1 MRAPTPTRV
10 RVAVAESVVLGL
22 SSVLAFW
29 LTSDVLSRIY
39 IDSHDSDLLGG
50 MWAALSTIFVS
61 RATFQQSYTAGISR
75 MSATAI
81 SFVICLVYLIF
92 LPFHLWAFGL
102 LIGISAAVGLL
113 LGRPGDATTAAIT
126 TAVVLVV
133 SAISPVAPWQQ
144 PILRLAD
151 TVIGV
156 IIGVLTAWL
165 SLKLIHPR
173 LR

>member
-1 MRAPTPTRV
+1 MPTPGEA

-22 SSVLAFW
+22 ASVLAFW
-29 LTSDVLSRIY
+29 LTSDVLARIY
-39 IDSHDSDLLGG
+39 IDSRDSDLLGG

-61 RATFQQSYTAGISR
+61 RATFRESYLAGISR
-75 MSATAI
+75 MSATTI
-81 SFVICLVYLIF
+81 SFVICLVYLVF

-102 LIGISAAVGLL
+102 LIGVSALVGLL
-113 LGRPGDATTAAIT
+113 FGRPGDATTAAIT

-133 SAISPVAPWQQ
+133 AAISPVAPWQQ

-156 IIGVLTAWL
+156 IIGVATAWL

-173 LR
+173 IR